1 MHLLL
6 DTIAGVDQYGDK
18 LLMAMWRSHM
28 TRTGTEDRPVAWS
41 GLTDAMTKVQADNAW
56 GLSINGT
63 APGGV
68 A

>member
-6 DTIAGVDQYGDK
+6 DTIGGVDQYGDK

-28 TRTGTEDRPVAWS
+28 TRMRTADRPMAWS
-41 GLTDAMTKVQADNAW
+41 GLTDAMTKVQGDNTR

-63 APGGV
+63 APGGL